1 MKNTRFGL
9 NDLND
14 DLAFVKCIMANEKA
28 AVAFFLETYSKPL
41 LEYIG
46 RSVLKLMP
54 LPVYKPGFRKNS
66 SANPSQTNP
75 VLEQFDEYSYGI
87 GCYGEYYMFIA
98 ALFNELSK
106 QPQWDKLG
114 YYAENPRSRFY
125 TYLSVITTR
134 YFLKHHPDKVDCKSA
149 ITDETS
155 SYDENER
162 LYLMLCL
169 KLKDKDDDATFSE
182 EMYHELEVARG
193 MLKVKD
199 ARVIELT
206 CFSDLSTMEIAEEMK
221 DEFEK
226 DPSAMS
232 KKDVQTR
239 ISQWKNRAIVRLSGI
254 ITAEKNK
261 HLFPS
266 LMEYAKN
273 KNY

>member
-1 MKNTRFGL
+1 MVNKLFRL

-14 DLAFVKCIMANEKA
+14 DMTFVKGIMANDRE
-28 AVAFFLETYSKPL
+28 AVAFFLETFSKPL
-41 LEYIG
+41 LEYVG

-54 LPVYKPGFRKNS
+54 LPVYKPRQRGVSEMER
-66 SANPSQTNP
+66 
-75 VLEQFDEYSYGI
+75 FDEYSYGI

-106 QPQWDKLG
+106 KPQWDKLG
-114 YYAENPRSRFY
+114 YFAENPRSRFY
-125 TYLSVITTR
+125 TYLSVITIR
-134 YFLKHHPDKVDCKSA
+134 HFLKHHPDWADCKSA
-149 ITDETS
+149 QTGKSGQTDETC

-169 KLKDKDDDATFSE
+169 NLKDKDDDVTFSE

-193 MLKVKD
+193 MLKAKD

-206 CFSDLSTMEIAEEMK
+206 CFSDLSTMEIAEHMK
-221 DEFEK
+221 DEFET
-226 DPSAMS
+226 DPSKMK

-266 LMEYAKN
+266 LMEYAKS
-273 KNY
+273 KKF